1 MLSANKCQT
10 PSIFCNQLKFFFH
23 LSFSGW
29 VQFHFNFIS
38 IWISHSSWFWN
49 THFKLEGHLK
59 TNTEIRLRWY
69 VDDVNQWNQTEIVWF
84 EYSLYSNRRFE
95 SDCIIE
101 FIFSSLPDVKNGS
114 IASKFLKTILKFL
127 NRNYK
132 SVKRDEK
139 ECIFWCKLVYFAF
152 WMA

>member
-10 PSIFCNQLKFFFH
+10 PSIFCNQLKFFFTYRLAVEYNFTSISYQFEFHTH
-23 LSFSGW
+23 LDFE
-29 VQFHFNFIS
+29 
-38 IWISHSSWFWN
+38 
-49 THFKLEGHLK
+49 THLKLESHLK
-59 TNTEIRLRWY
+59 INTKIRLRWY